1 MKEVF
6 YIKYKRIILVIS
18 SIIISFFALLIYF
31 NNKNSIVTNHVKIAL
46 LDSGLSK
53 KKYSEVIVISSGKTT
68 DTHADVMLKAMLSKI
83 DKNNQKKVTIIDY
96 PVTSSE
102 TNISEK
108 KVLIALQKA
117 IEQDV
122 DIINMSFG
130 FKKDIPE
137 LKKLVNQAKK
147 KNIKIIA
154 ASGNTYGFYTSY
166 PAKYTSVI
174 SIGSE
179 EKNKI
184 ANYSAVEDIDYFLK
198 GSFQNEKNHGTSIST
213 AYFTGISTNNL
224 LNGERNYSKEVKEK
238 RNLID

>member
-1 MKEVF
+1 MD
-6 YIKYKRIILVIS
+6 
-18 SIIISFFALLIYF
+18 FAKANFKHIYF
-31 NNKNSIVTNHVKIAL
+31 NNKNLVVTNHVKIAL

-53 KKYSEVIVISSGKTT
+53 KNYSEAIIISSGKST
-68 DTHADVMLKAMLSKI
+68 DAHADVMLKAMLSKI
-83 DKNNQKKVTIIDY
+83 DRNNPKKVTIIDY
-96 PVTSSE
+96 SVTSSG

-108 KVLIALQKA
+108 KVLTALQKA

-137 LKKLVNQAKK
+137 LKQLVNQAKK

-154 ASGNTYGFYTSY
+154 AAGNTYGFYTSY

-179 EKNKI
+179 EKNRI
-184 ANYSAVEDIDYFLK
+184 ANYSAVEDVDYFLK
-198 GSFQNEKNHGTSIST
+198 GNFKHEKNQGTSIST
-213 AYFTGISTNNL
+213 AYFTGILTNNL
-224 LNGERNYSKEVKEK
+224 LNGEKNILKK
-238 RNLID
+238 

>member
-1 MKEVF
+1 MKGVF
-6 YIKYKRIILVIS
+6 HIKYKIIILVIS
-18 SIIISFFALLIYF
+18 SLIISFFALLIYF
-31 NNKNSIVTNHVKIAL
+31 NNKDLVVTNHVKIAL

-53 KKYSEVIVISSGKTT
+53 KNSSEAIVISSGKST

-83 DKNNQKKVTIIDY
+83 DKNNQKKVTIFDY
-96 PVTSSE
+96 PVTSSG

-166 PAKYTSVI
+166 PAKYNSVI

-198 GSFQNEKNHGTSIST
+198 GSFKNEKNHGTSIST